1 MKKPQD
7 RKNVGKNAGQKLQM
21 QDRREDDR
29 QDVNWTGRIM
39 DRNHVTSARQG
50 LHARTYAGQN
60 ISRTGRKRDGSNAVQ
75 NVCSRSQ
82 M

>member
-39 DRNHVTSARQG
+39 DRNHVTYARQG
-50 LHARTYAGQN
+50 LHARSYAGQK